1 MMACGHCRHSLNGC
15 YGISGPL
22 ADLASLHLDVSRL
35 DHFGPF
41 FGVFNDDLSEIRKLA
56 NRHLQR
62 YTARGPLAR
71 KKRFLER
78 LFWTNDVADA
88 AKKLALGSVQTGIDG
103 SGGTDARSQWR
114 GVSPCASRRRPSEHG
129 AAAKVDGRLRQCLLL
144 VATHRG
150 LKDHSRRQ
158 LKAALFGGDFQRER
172 KNEIGSCR
180 SHAADCRG
188 NSRRCAAIPVVA
200 RICRCNKP
208 TSATQC
214 GFGEYGNRRHLHV
227 HRNPCS

>member
-1 MMACGHCRHSLNGC
+1 MNSRRSMWDMGIPPLRLGVYHEPASGFLGPDLNRSEIKPLGDTPR
-15 YGISGPL
+15 GTPPFAERALRNIWPL

-41 FGVFNDDLSEIRKLA
+41 FGVFNDDLSEIRKLGRRA

-103 SGGTDARSQWR
+103 SGGTD
-114 GVSPCASRRRPSEHG
+114 G
-129 AAAKVDGRLRQCLLL
+129 AVPMAWCVPLR
-144 VATHRG
+144 VEAPP
-150 LKDHSRRQ
+150 
-158 LKAALFGGDFQRER
+158 E
-172 KNEIGSCR
+172 
-180 SHAADCRG
+180 
-188 NSRRCAAIPVVA
+188 
-200 RICRCNKP
+200 
-208 TSATQC
+208 
-214 GFGEYGNRRHLHV
+214 
-227 HRNPCS
+227 